1 MSELIVWTGYLGNWI
16 GSSPSPTFL
25 LFHKNMPPPNC
36 PELSKPV
43 PSPWKWRKLSMC
55 TTLVKINMMHKLYE
69 GFNRFKLKINS
80 SIFWH
85 KTSNIILYKQCKKF
99 NFWSCSVNHVHSFYS
114 FQFINNYYCSVFN
127 HPATLSLNYQNL
139 I

>member
-1 MSELIVWTGYLGNWI
+1 
-16 GSSPSPTFL
+16 
-25 LFHKNMPPPNC
+25 MPPPNC

-69 GFNRFKLKINS
+69 GFNWFKLKVNS
-80 SIFWH
+80 SIFLH
-85 KTSNIILYKQCKKF
+85 KTSNIVLYKQCKKF

-127 HPATLSLNYQNL
+127 HPTTLSLNYQNL
-139 I
+139 IYFSIIVTLGCINWLSHKLCNKCI